1 MEIEIFTEN
10 PLDYHYFMSVFK
22 EAMEYE
28 IDDLLGRLVQLLKY
42 TEGETRET
50 IKHCIQQP
58 VDIGYDRAKLLLGQH
73 CGDPHRILAA
83 YRKEIKSWPLLKPGD
98 SSSYR
103 KFYNFLIKCDSIMSR
118 QQWNSLNSPD
128 ILCTLTSKL
137 PGNARDKWNRKVLSI
152 RRHRAEDPE
161 LADFIDFINDETL
174 LASDPLFSREA
185 LKVYVE
191 KEERSHLKKKMKSYA
206 SNTTDKVQ
214 EEKDAIKEMKCPVC
228 EEKHDLDNCKQFS
241 SMSVDER
248 SKMLRKKKIMLWLL
262 PSSVSRAYCQDL
274 QEKESL
280 QNLCNESSNWFAWV
294 CT

>member
-1 MEIEIFTEN
+1 
-10 PLDYHYFMSVFK
+10 MS
-22 EAMEYE
+22 
-28 IDDLLGRLVQLLKY
+28 Q
-42 TEGETRET
+42 
-50 IKHCIQQP
+50 
-58 VDIGYDRAKLLLGQH
+58 
-73 CGDPHRILAA
+73 
-83 YRKEIKSWPLLKPGD
+83 
-98 SSSYR
+98 
-103 KFYNFLIKCDSIMSR
+103 

-128 ILCTLTSKL
+128 ILGTLTSNL

-161 LADFIDFINDETL
+161 LADFIDFINDEIL

-248 SKMLRKKKIMLWLL
+248 SKMLRKKKIMLWVL

-280 QNLCNESSNWFAWV
+280 QNLCNEASNWIAWL
-294 CT
+294 CTKMESWRSS